1 MAGIEK
7 SDSSSI
13 NYIYWN
19 KFGWGVFFY
28 FFGADSRSCAHSFS
42 KRLKSRCMS
51 YSSFVNEQSV
61 ELHDS
66 WLESG
71 GSVSPRDPA
80 LPARSRAD
88 SVVQTV
94 TVHQRCASRSAHQL
108 GVRHLEMIYPPP
120 LHLYRWLRSEH
131 FIRGTIR
138 EWMNLDIVLT
148 WCHPLSLPIV
158 PQTTQKRPHCTDPS
172 PKQDREETPRRAV
185 LITCELEGWVWGK
198 AKWEWQ

>member
-66 WLESG
+66 RLESG

-108 GVRHLEMIYPPP
+108 GVRHLEMIYPPSPFIP
-120 LHLYRWLRSEH
+120 LTKIRALYQRDDK
-131 FIRGTIR
+131 G
-138 EWMNLDIVLT
+138 MNE
-148 WCHPLSLPIV
+148 S
-158 PQTTQKRPHCTDPS
+158 RYCTDLVSPS
-172 PKQDREETPRRAV
+172 VFANCATNHPKAAT
-185 LITCELEGWVWGK
+185 LH
-198 AKWEWQ
+198 